1 MGHLR
6 NGQFGRYTTLKETTA
21 TTTTAENIGRK
32 NTKVPRTKTRVIR
45 INEDLYLHFVHFSQR
60 HFNVISY
67 SEILENLLKC
77 YEEHNQNKSWRDII
91 ES

>member
-6 NGQFGRYTTLKETTA
+6 NGKFGRYTILKEITVT
-21 TTTTAENIGRK
+21 ENNRRK
-32 NTKVPRTKTRVIR
+32 KTKVPKTRVIR
-45 INEDLYLHFVHFSQR
+45 INEDLYFHFVNFSKR
-60 HFNVISY
+60 YFDVISY

-77 YEEHNQNKSWRDII
+77 YEEHNQDKTWRDTI